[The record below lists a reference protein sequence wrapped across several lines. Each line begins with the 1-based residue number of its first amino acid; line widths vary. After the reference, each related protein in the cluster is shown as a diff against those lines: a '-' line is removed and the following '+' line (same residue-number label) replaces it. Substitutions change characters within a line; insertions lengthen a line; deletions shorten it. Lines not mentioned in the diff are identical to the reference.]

1 MLIHIDYIGTSPI
14 FTLNDKCRVA
24 FSTLSGRVLY
34 LVLREVSPPLPQSIG
49 EFNLF
54 LSLFI
59 DTFFIFFFLAHV

>member
-1 MLIHIDYIGTSPI
+1 MLIRIDSIGTSPI

-34 LVLREVSPPLPQSIG
+34 LVLREVSLPLPQSTG
-49 EFNLF
+49 EFNSF

-59 DTFFIFFFLAHV
+59 DTFSFASF